1 MKWVL
6 AEHDAGAVSRLSD
19 QAGIHPL
26 IARLMIARGI
36 TDVSAAQI
44 YLSSDLSS
52 LSDPR
57 VLFGMDRAVGRIRQ
71 AISAGEHITVYGDYD
86 VDGVTGASLLFLALR
101 ELGARVACYIPDRM
115 TEGYGLNDDALAR
128 IKASGSALV
137 ITVDC
142 GISAV
147 KQAVTARALGLDL
160 IITDHHESAAVH
172 GQGPSPGT
180 AVLPEAFAVIH
191 PGLVQPGTPDAVR
204 ERVSG
209 LTGVGVAFKLAQ
221 ALADAPA
228 GDERMKRY
236 LDLVTLGTIADVGRL
251 AGENRVLVRHGL
263 DILSSDPPR
272 LRPGIAA
279 LKQVANLSGKKVNVG
294 TVGFTLAPRINASGR
309 LERADT
315 AFRLM
320 TTGSPDEAL
329 ELATMLDRV
338 NRERQAVEEAIWG
351 SARERCLQADMANTG
366 AFILSSDEWHPG
378 VIGIVAS
385 RIVEEFYRP
394 TALISVKDGVG
405 KGSAR
410 SIPGFDLYQGLS
422 ACSDL
427 LMGFGGHKY
436 AAGLT
441 VAADK
446 IQSLSERLSAAVLEQ
461 FGSGGFVRTLTIDS
475 PVTFGELNFDL
486 LRDIERMAPFGQG
499 NPEPRFGAK
508 GLEVLSLRQVKN
520 NKHLKL
526 RLRQQDGIS
535 FDGIAFNKGESLG
548 SRLRTGAQVAAVFSP
563 RINTW
568 NGASNIELDIKD
580 IKVDK
585 G

>member
-1 MKWVL
+1 MKWKL
-6 AEHDAGAVSRLSD
+6 ADHDAGAVSRLSD

-26 IARLMIARGI
+26 IARLMVIRGI
-36 TDVSAAQI
+36 TDADAALI

-52 LSDPR
+52 LSDPHI
-57 VLFGMDRAVGRIRQ
+57 LQGMDRAVDRIRQ
-71 AISAGEHITVYGDYD
+71 AISRSELITVYGDYD
-86 VDGVTGASLLFLALR
+86 VDGVTGAALLFLALR
-101 ELGARVACYIPDRM
+101 DLGAKVECYIPDRM
-115 TEGYGLNDDALAR
+115 TEGYGLNADALGR
-128 IKASGSALV
+128 IRASGSALV
-137 ITVDC
+137 ISVDC

-147 KQAVTARALGLDL
+147 KQAAAARDLGLDL

-172 GQGPSPGT
+172 WEGSSPAPAFLPD
-180 AVLPEAFAVIH
+180 AVAVIH
-191 PGLVQPGTPDAVR
+191 PGLVRPETTDAVR
-204 ERVSG
+204 ERVGG

-221 ALADAPA
+221 ALMDAPA
-228 GDERMKRY
+228 HDDRVKQY
-236 LDLVTLGTIADVGRL
+236 LDLVTLGTIADIGRL
-251 AGENRVLVRHGL
+251 TGENRVLVRHGL
-263 DILSSDPPR
+263 EVLSSEPPR

-279 LKQVANLSGKKVNVG
+279 LKQVANLNGRKVNVG

-320 TTGSPDEAL
+320 TTDSPGEAL
-329 ELATMLDRV
+329 ELATTLDRV
-338 NRERQAVEEAIWG
+338 NRERQAVEETIWG
-351 SARERCLQADMANTG
+351 AARELCLQEDMANTG

-410 SIPGFDLYQGLS
+410 SIPGFDLYQGLL

-427 LMGFGGHKY
+427 LLGFGGHKY

-441 VAADK
+441 VAVDR
-446 IQSLSERLSAAVLEQ
+446 IQPLRERLSAAVLGQ
-461 FGSGGFVRTLTIDS
+461 FGPGGFVKSLSIDS
-475 PVTFGELNFDL
+475 PVTFEDLTFGL
-486 LRDIERMAPFGQG
+486 LRDIERMAPFGNG

-508 GLEVLSLRQVKN
+508 GLEVLSLRPVKD

-568 NGASNIELDIKD
+568 NGTTNIELDIKD
-580 IKVDK
+580 IKVEK
-585 G
+585 

>member
-1 MKWVL
+1 
-6 AEHDAGAVSRLSD
+6 E
-19 QAGIHPL
+19 P
-26 IARLMIARGI
+26 
-36 TDVSAAQI
+36 
-44 YLSSDLSS
+44 
-52 LSDPR
+52 
-57 VLFGMDRAVGRIRQ
+57 
-71 AISAGEHITVYGDYD
+71 ITVYGDYD
-86 VDGVTGASLLFLALR
+86 VDGVTGAALLFLVLR
-101 ELGARVACYIPDRM
+101 ELGARVDNYIPDRM
-115 TEGYGLNDDALAR
+115 TEGYGLNAEALGR
-128 IKASGSALV
+128 IKASGAALV

-147 KQAVTARALGLDL
+147 NQAAAARALGLDL

-172 GQGPSPGT
+172 WEGPSPAPG
-180 AVLPEAFAVIH
+180 VLPEAFAVIH
-191 PGLVQPGTPDAVR
+191 PGLVQPGTSDAVR
-204 ERVSG
+204 DSIGG

-221 ALADAPA
+221 ALADLPA
-228 GDERMKRY
+228 GDERMKQY
-236 LDLVTLGTIADVGRL
+236 LDLVTLGTIADIGRL
-251 AGENRVLVRHGL
+251 TGENRVLVGHGL
-263 DILSSDPPR
+263 DILSSEPPR

-279 LKQVANLSGKKVNVG
+279 LKQVANLSGKKVSVG

-329 ELATMLDRV
+329 HLATMLDRV

-351 SARERCLQADMANTG
+351 SARELCLQVDMANTG

-427 LMGFGGHKY
+427 LLGFGGHKY

-441 VAADK
+441 VAVDQ
-446 IQSLSERLSAAVLEQ
+446 IQPLRERLSAAVLEQ
-461 FGSGGFVRTLTIDS
+461 FGPNGFVRTLSIDS
-475 PVTFGELNFDL
+475 PVTFDDLTFDL

-508 GLEVLSLRQVKN
+508 GLEVLSLRPVKD

-526 RLRQQDGIS
+526 RLRQQNNLQ
-535 FDGIAFNKGESLG
+535 FDAIAFNKGESLG
-548 SRLRTGAQVAAVFSP
+548 SRLRTGTQVAAVFTP

-568 NGASNIELDIKD
+568 NGMTNIQLEIRDIK
-580 IKVDK
+580 IEK
-585 G
+585 

>member
-26 IARLMIARGI
+26 IARLMVARGI
-36 TDVSAAQI
+36 TDAAAALVF
-44 YLSSDLSS
+44 LSRDLSS

-57 VLFGMDRAVGRIRQ
+57 ALRGMDRAVGRIRQ
-71 AISAGEHITVYGDYD
+71 AISSGEPITVYGDYD
-86 VDGVTGASLLFLALR
+86 VDGVTGAALLFLVLR
-101 ELGARVACYIPDRM
+101 ELGARVDNYIPDRM
-115 TEGYGLNDDALAR
+115 TEGYGLNAEALGR
-128 IKASGSALV
+128 IKASGAALV

-147 KQAVTARALGLDL
+147 NQAAAARALGLDL

-172 GQGPSPGT
+172 WEGPSPAPG
-180 AVLPEAFAVIH
+180 VLPEAFAVIH
-191 PGLVQPGTPDAVR
+191 PGLVQPGTSDAVR
-204 ERVSG
+204 DSIGG

-221 ALADAPA
+221 ALADLPA
-228 GDERMKRY
+228 GDERMKQY
-236 LDLVTLGTIADVGRL
+236 LDLVTLGTIADIGRL
-251 AGENRVLVRHGL
+251 TGENRVLVGHGL
-263 DILSSDPPR
+263 DILSSEPPR

-279 LKQVANLSGKKVNVG
+279 LKQVANLSGKKVSVG

-329 ELATMLDRV
+329 HLATMLDRV

-351 SARERCLQADMANTG
+351 SARELCLQADMANTG

-427 LMGFGGHKY
+427 LLGFGGHKY

-441 VAADK
+441 VAVDQ
-446 IQSLSERLSAAVLEQ
+446 IQPLRERLSAAVLEQ
-461 FGSGGFVRTLTIDS
+461 FGPNGFVRTLSIDS
-475 PVTFGELNFDL
+475 PVTFDDLTFDL

-508 GLEVLSLRQVKN
+508 GLEVLSLRPVKD

-526 RLRQQDGIS
+526 RLRQQNNLQ
-535 FDGIAFNKGESLG
+535 FDAIAFNKGESLG
-548 SRLRTGAQVAAVFSP
+548 SRLRTGTQVAAVFTP

-568 NGASNIELDIKD
+568 NGMTNIQLEIRDIK
-580 IKVDK
+580 IEK
-585 G
+585 